1 MWVLPAGELVGVPKE
16 TDAYLRHNQNL
27 VISQQSNTTV
37 QYLSILM
44 DTIKQISLHVTFEC
58 YWPEII
64 TTEQ

>member
-1 MWVLPAGELVGVPKE
+1 MCVLPAGELVGVPKE

-37 QYLSILM
+37 QYLSVLM
-44 DTIKQISLHVTFEC
+44 DTIKRISLPETFDG

-64 TTEQ
+64 TTER